1 MCTTII
7 GDSSHRKYL
16 ADNDVKIENAI
27 IEYEKKKNKK
37 KKTKKNRDKNPSKY
51 VYTLRQKTDRYK
63 FAVAHIHSLT
73 TLF

>member
-27 IEYEKKKNKK
+27 IEYEKKKKK
-37 KKTKKNRDKNPSKY
+37 KTKRTKKNRDKNPSKIRKKLIG
-51 VYTLRQKTDRYK
+51 TNLQ
-63 FAVAHIHSLT
+63 
-73 TLF
+73 